1 MNVFKSVIKSKILHL
16 GGHKNKYWS
25 KLQKGLL
32 PLYYWLS
39 GQFNL
44 FSSALEEEPNMMLYL
59 LEIGSGLL

>member
-1 MNVFKSVIKSKILHL
+1 MNVFKISDQIQDTSF